1 MRDREEIDCGVKK
14 GMAST
19 VCELTG
25 SACWRGL
32 LRGALLLLL
41 AAQGMHGAATAQNAG
56 TLYGPH
62 GVSPLAVRQGTLGS
76 CYFHASIAALAKQ
89 APQTLRGAISRNPL
103 GGYRVH
109 FFDGPDE
116 NVFEEDVEYGR
127 MHSFDRS
134 EGEWVLVLMR
144 GYAQRALRRG
154 LVTSI
159 QRSDAI
165 PAYAKPLALEWIN
178 HAGLLLVAY
187 DRAIRSVI
195 SQDGQL
201 DAVALKQSLTAQLKA
216 LGIPSAEAQ
225 MLVGF
230 LDDRGFFIRM
240 SRTVEQ
246 DGEVF
251 GAYKSLGMGGIP
263 VRVIEAFTGE
273 ARAGLVADRE
283 MTMKYLLRLHSEGLA
298 MAAGSWS
305 RPPSAA
311 YATSNWW
318 VGAHTYTV
326 LDYSEGAGTVRLR
339 NPWGARPDPDGT
351 FTLPLAEFFEGF
363 ESYSFSERPMP

>member
-1 MRDREEIDCGVKK
+1 MSRKF
-14 GMAST
+14 
-19 VCELTG
+19 TG
-25 SACWRGL
+25 WISAAGIVL
-32 LRGALLLLL
+32 VAALS
-41 AAQGMHGAATAQNAG
+41 AQGLAIAQGAAS
-56 TLYGPH
+56 LYGPG
-62 GVSPLAVRQGTLGS
+62 GVSPQAVRQGTLGS
-76 CYFHASIAALAKQ
+76 CYFHASIAALAKS

-116 NVFEEDVEYGR
+116 IVFQEDVEYGR
-127 MHSFDRS
+127 AHSFDRS

-165 PAYAKPLALEWIN
+165 PAYVKPLALEWLN

-195 SQDGQL
+195 SQDGKL
-201 DAVALKQSLTAQLKA
+201 DEATLKQSLSAQLKA

-225 MLVGF
+225 MLVGL
-230 LDDRGFFIRM
+230 LDDRGFFNRLG
-240 SRTVEQ
+240 RTVEE

-273 ARAGLVADRE
+273 AHAGLVADHER
-283 MTMKYLLRLHSEGLA
+283 TMKDLRRLHSEGVA
-298 MAAGSWS
+298 MVAGSWS
-305 RPPSAA
+305 LPPSAA
-311 YATSNWW
+311 YSSSNWW
-318 VGAHTYTV
+318 VNAHSYTL
-326 LDYSEGAGTVRLR
+326 LDFNEAEGTVKLR
-339 NPWGARPDPDGT
+339 NPWGARPDPDGD
-351 FTLPLAEFFEGF
+351 FTLPLAVFLGGF
-363 ESYSFSERPMP
+363 ESYSYSERPMP